1 MGGGGRAISR
11 PVVSA
16 GHCWVRLARHKSQHA
31 LPGEGSGGAAIQAN
45 FEVPCTFSAHTH
57 VSDS

>member
-1 MGGGGRAISR
+1 MGGGGHAITM

-16 GHCWVRLARHKSQHA
+16 GRWWVRPTQYTLHEA
-31 LPGEGSGGAAIQAN
+31 LLGVVIGVACRAN

>member
-1 MGGGGRAISR
+1 MGGGGHALSK

-16 GHCWVRLARHKSQHA
+16 GHRWVRPTQHTLHELLLGVVVDVA
-31 LPGEGSGGAAIQAN
+31 CRAD
-45 FEVPCTFSAHTH
+45 FEVPWTFSAQTH

>member
-16 GHCWVRLARHKSQHA
+16 GHCWVRPTQHTLHEA
-31 LPGEGSGGAAIQAN
+31 LLGVVIGVACRAN
-45 FEVPCTFSAHTH
+45 FEVPCTFSAHSH